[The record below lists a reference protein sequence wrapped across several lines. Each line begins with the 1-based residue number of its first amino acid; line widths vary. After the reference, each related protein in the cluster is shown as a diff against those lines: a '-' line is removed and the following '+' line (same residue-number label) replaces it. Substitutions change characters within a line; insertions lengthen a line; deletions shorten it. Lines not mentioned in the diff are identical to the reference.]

1 MSVFIYAIVLILF
14 ALLAMGIGL
23 LVLVCGLLPRQ
34 LADMTATWK
43 STATK
48 ADLSPINE

>member
-14 ALLAMGIGL
+14 ALLAVGIGL
-23 LVLVCGLLPRQ
+23 LVLAGLLPRQ